1 MKRSVIPQA
10 VCTSISSKVLM
21 RREFD
26 YSAVRVVCSV
36 YRSRSRVCFVMMV
49 TVFLFLAGVI
59 GCDLC
64 VSRVRFVGC

>member
-1 MKRSVIPQA
+1 
-10 VCTSISSKVLM
+10 M

-26 YSAVRVVCSV
+26 YSAVRVVRSV

-49 TVFLFLAGVI
+49 TVFLFLDGVI